1 MQQVSPIKNK
11 DDIRAMYEVLKSHS
25 ERDYLLFSLA
35 IHTGMKVN
43 QLLNLTV
50 QDLFDEDNDIKQDW
64 INDEQDLIKVVIPL
78 HLRSSLSTFIYE
90 EGLKEMTLC
99 LCPSKQKNNY
109 QGNKLIEL
117 YMLQLKK

>member
-35 IHTGMKVN
+35 IHTGIKVN

-50 QDLFDEDNDIKQDW
+50 QDLLDEDNDIISKW
-64 INDEQDLIKVVIPL
+64 VNDKKDLIKVVIL
-78 HLRSSLSTFIYE
+78 FYLSSSLLSFICFLYFSYIVFVI
-90 EGLKEMTLC
+90 LSIYM
-99 LCPSKQKNNY
+99 
-109 QGNKLIEL
+109 KLIL
-117 YMLQLKK
+117 SS